1 MGFFDNLGK
10 NIQEKGKAVAK
21 ATKDMTE
28 VMSLKSQ
35 ISSEKSNIQTNY
47 QKLGEI
53 AYTNNWDVAED
64 VYGPL
69 FAAIKASKDKIASLE
84 SDIQRIEGSSY
95 CANCGAKLP
104 TGANACPQCGTFVAG
119 KAPAAP
125 QEAFVAEDAPAAE
138 TTVAEDAPAAETTV
152 AEETPAAETPAEEVA
167 APTEENNNEN

>member
-69 FAAIKASKDKIASLE
+69 FEVIKASKDKIASLE
-84 SDIQRIEGSSY
+84 NDIQRIEGSSY

-119 KAPAAP
+119 RGPAAP
-125 QEAFVAEDAPAAE
+125 QEACAAEDAPA
-138 TTVAEDAPAAETTV
+138 
-152 AEETPAAETPAEEVA
+152 EEAVVTETPAEEAVA
-167 APTEENNNEN
+167 TEEAPATETLAEEAAASTEENSNEN

>member
-53 AYTNNWDVAED
+53 AYTDNWDVAED

-69 FAAIKASKDKIASLE
+69 FEAIKASKDKIASLE
-84 SDIQRIEGSSY
+84 NDIQRIEGSS
-95 CANCGAKLP
+95 GAKLP

-119 KAPAAP
+119 RGPAAP
-125 QEAFVAEDAPAAE
+125 QEACVAEDAPAEEAVV
-138 TTVAEDAPAAETTV
+138 T
-152 AEETPAAETPAEEVA
+152 ETPAAEAVATEEAPATETPAAEAA
-167 APTEENNNEN
+167 APTEENSNEN

>member
-53 AYTNNWDVAED
+53 AYTNSWDVAED

-69 FAAIKASKDKIASLE
+69 FEAIKASKDKIASLE
-84 SDIQRIEGSSY
+84 NDIQRIEGSSY

-119 KAPAAP
+119 RGPAAP
-125 QEAFVAEDAPAAE
+125 QEACVAEDAPAE
-138 TTVAEDAPAAETTV
+138 EAPAEEAV
-152 AEETPAAETPAEEVA
+152 ATEEAPATETPAEEA
-167 APTEENNNEN
+167 AASTEENSNEN

>member
-28 VMSLKSQ
+28 IMSLKSQ
-35 ISSEKSNIQTNY
+35 ISSEKSSIQTNY

-53 AYTNNWDVAED
+53 AYTNNWNVAED

-69 FAAIKASKDKIASLE
+69 FASIKASEEKIAGLE

-95 CANCGAKLP
+95 CTNCGSKLP
-104 TGANACPQCGTFVAG
+104 TGAKACPQCGTFVAG
-119 KAPAAP
+119 QAPTAP

-138 TTVAEDAPAAETTV
+138 APV
-152 AEETPAAETPAEEVA
+152 AEETTVEESVTAEETAAENT
-167 APTEENNNEN
+167 APTEETNNEN

>member
-53 AYTNNWDVAED
+53 AYANNWDVAED

-69 FAAIKASKDKIASLE
+69 FEAIKASKDKIASLE

-125 QEAFVAEDAPAAE
+125 QEAFVAEDAPAEAAAE
-138 TTVAEDAPAAETTV
+138 EAPVAEEATVAEDAPAT
-152 AEETPAAETPAEEVA
+152 ETPAEEAA
-167 APTEENNNEN
+167 APTEENSNEN